1 MTRSGAFSLTL
12 RDQAFD
18 RCDEVEKRWSLVGS
32 VPHENRFN
40 ARVTVVGVLPALPK
54 EPVELVVRNSD
65 KHNTRIF
72 ADRGLEWTVSVNN
85 CSCTRNNIDPEVREH
100 VAAIRDAGR
109 RAASLTSQLL
119 TFSRHQF
126 VDPVDLDLN
135 EAIDALAGMLR
146 RLINED
152 IRIALRLDAR
162 GGRIRIDPGQL
173 EQVLLNLA
181 VNARD
186 AMPRGGEIAI
196 ETRDVELEARDIALL
211 SEAEPGPYVMLAVR
225 DIGSGI
231 DPTVKDRIFDPFF
244 TTKAP
249 GRGTGL
255 GLATVYGIVRQNG
268 GQIAVESEVGRGTTF
283 RVTLPGVSAHGARR
297 WDGHNAL
304 EAVPEVLQR
313 LRDLETQR
321 NTDVPEVLSSWPIAY
336 PISVGRIHGGDWPST
351 VMAQVS
357 LEGRYGVALGETNAD
372 AMTAFEKALAGTG
385 AQVEWFGGRFAS
397 AALPSDDPLIAQL
410 QTAHAEVAGN
420 PPAVIGGTY
429 GSDLRQLI
437 RAGIACVQY
446 GPGDAALAH
455 SEDEEVAVADVFQCR
470 EVLQRWLQGA

>member
-1 MTRSGAFSLTL
+1 MAPGLWAELSTTTCGYSPSWSEFPEFSYICQVLGAANGTLGAVEMLDALLEFLAIPSVGGTAAETDAQRWVADTMRSWNW
-12 RDQAFD
+12 DV
-18 RCDEVEKRWSLVGS
+18 EVWQDD
-32 VPHENRFN
+32 PM
-40 ARVTVVGVLPALPK
+40 
-54 EPVELVVRNSD
+54 D
-65 KHNTRIF
+65 F
-72 ADRGLEWTVSVNN
+72 ADHPDFPGMEVPRAQVTGVIGRPRGST
-85 CSCTRNNIDPEVREH
+85 
-100 VAAIRDAGR
+100 G
-109 RAASLTSQLL
+109 
-119 TFSRHQF
+119 
-126 VDPVDLDLN
+126 
-135 EAIDALAGMLR
+135 R
-146 RLINED
+146 RLILGHTD
-152 IRIALRLDAR
+152 VVP
-162 GGRIRIDPGQL
+162 GGP
-173 EQVLLNLA
+173 A
-181 VNARD
+181 
-186 AMPRGGEIAI
+186 PRWEGERVI
-196 ETRDVELEARDIALL
+196 
-211 SEAEPGPYVMLAVR
+211 
-225 DIGSGI
+225 
-231 DPTVKDRIFDPFF
+231 
-244 TTKAP
+244 
-249 GRGTGL
+249 GRGSVDMKSGMVAGMFAAREASGDVAVCAVSGEEDGGIGAFLALQHGLTAAQCVIPEPTGL
-255 GLATVYGIVRQNG
+255 TIMPANAGSL
-268 GQIAVESEVGRGTTF
+268 TF